1 MLSQYL
7 KTLMPS
13 TETRELKHSLQA
25 NYENVS
31 GHIVP
36 ALETIGTVFNHEYR
50 WKAPTLVQV
59 EKLLRDSLSRG
70 PLKMHN
76 NPGLLEMLTDV
87 FNNMSTTLPYIRG
100 EVDKSFGR
108 EFTNIGLTFAK
119 GNLIQFGEVADFTVY
134 YARVLINY
142 LTSNELMRLNGRT
155 RDENLPVGDEEYL
168 NANAPVFANAM
179 KIMAYPVKDL
189 KDQLRKIPDMVA
201 SEETEGSAKIMVGAG
216 ALDPLGFAS
225 LPFPISII
233 YHMRL
238 GMAEKQAEE
247 LEAIKA
253 EAKMVE
259 YRILLIKQRQAGGQG
274 DAAVEREL
282 VIQEDRLFMLRKKQK
297 AREEQYGV

>member
-25 NYENVS
+25 NFENVG
-31 GHIVP
+31 GHRLP
-36 ALETIGTVFNHEYR
+36 AIETVGGVFTHEYR
-50 WKAPTLVQV
+50 WKSPVLQSV
-59 EKLLRDSLSRG
+59 EKQLRDSLTRG
-70 PLKMHN
+70 PLKMHAN
-76 NPGLLEMLTDV
+76 AGLLEMLSDV
-87 FNNMSTTLPYIRG
+87 YGNMSTTLPYIRG

-119 GNLIQFGEVADFTVY
+119 GNLIQYGEVADFAVY
-134 YARVLINY
+134 YGRVLLNY

-155 RDENLPVGDEEYL
+155 KDENLPIGDEEYL

-201 SEETEGSAKIMVGAG
+201 DEETEGSAKIMVGAG

-225 LPFPISII
+225 LPFPISLI
-233 YHMRL
+233 YHFRL
-238 GMAEKQAEE
+238 GVAEKQAED

-253 EAKMVE
+253 EARIVE
-259 YRILLIKQRQAGGQG
+259 YRILLIKQMQAGGQG

-282 VIQEDRLFMLRKKQK
+282 AIQEDRLFMLRKKQK
-297 AREEQYGV
+297 ERETKYGV